1 MRTSAGP
8 SLHSASERHLLE
20 MIMEHLKEILNRKT
34 LKELQSLTIHL
45 QYNML
50 IQGIMRDQLCMD
62 LLQLLPLLF
71 RAQSSREGKRF
82 LHRLQ
87 ALTPRASGNLLH
99 RPKVLDQRA

>member
-1 MRTSAGP
+1 
-8 SLHSASERHLLE
+8 
-20 MIMEHLKEILNRKT
+20 MIMERLKDILDKKT

-50 IQGIMRDQLCMD
+50 IQSIMSCMD
-62 LLQLLPLLF
+62 LLQLPPLLF

-87 ALTPRASGNLLH
+87 ALAPRASGNLLH